1 MKFIKRKLT
10 LLILLI
16 TVGMGAFFFG
26 MNEAKSDLTP
36 EVSSSLI
43 SSKLIGVKELITVK
57 YHYKNMGQ
65 FSNQSTF
72 YGWKV
77 PFTDKKFI
85 VAYEGFICAGVDLEN
100 LDIQIHDK
108 TINIKIP
115 KSKILSHT
123 IDEKS
128 IKVFDEKN
136 SIFNPIKIEDY
147 KNFSTDQKTVVEK
160 DAIKKGLLKE
170 ADDKTQKAIEE
181 ILNVDELLRAY
192 QIKVSMK

>member
-1 MKFIKRKLT
+1 
-10 LLILLI
+10 
-16 TVGMGAFFFG
+16 
-26 MNEAKSDLTP
+26 
-36 EVSSSLI
+36 
-43 SSKLIGVKELITVK
+43 
-57 YHYKNMGQ
+57 MGQ

-181 ILNVDELLRAY
+181 ILNVDDLLRAY